1 LPGNHPKK
9 EKYMADA
16 EDLDQEDGGE
26 DSVAAPISSGRSRIV
41 TILIWVVAGLIALAL
56 MFVISVM
63 VAKYYKNADFQE
75 TESITIAP
83 PSAPPAIF
91 KIQHEF
97 RVNTADTDEAH
108 YAQATIT
115 LAYEGELNKMLDA
128 ELAKRIPQVIHI
140 INIILGGKRK
150 DELFTPLQKLNL
162 GEEIKNQINMILRDG
177 KISEVLF
184 EQLVVS

>member
-1 LPGNHPKK
+1 
-9 EKYMADA
+9 MADA

>member
-1 LPGNHPKK
+1 
-9 EKYMADA
+9 MADA
-16 EDLDQEDGGE
+16 EDLDQEEGE
-26 DSVAAPISSGRSRIV
+26 VQAPPPSGRSRIV

-91 KIQHEF
+91 KIKHEF

-108 YAQATIT
+108 YAQAVIT
-115 LAYEGELNKMLDA
+115 LGYEGELNKMLDA
-128 ELAKRIPQVIHI
+128 ELAQRMPQMIHI
-140 INIILGGKRK
+140 INIILGGKRR

-177 KISEVLF
+177 KISEVMF

>member
-1 LPGNHPKK
+1 
-9 EKYMADA
+9 MADA
-16 EDLDQEDGGE
+16 EDLDQDEGGE

-91 KIQHEF
+91 KLQHEF

-115 LAYEGELNKMLDA
+115 LAYEGEMNKMLDA

>member
-1 LPGNHPKK
+1 
-9 EKYMADA
+9 MADA

-26 DSVAAPISSGRSRIV
+26 ESVAAPMGGGRSRIV

-91 KIQHEF
+91 KIAHEF

-108 YAQATIT
+108 YAQAVIT
-115 LAYEGELNKMLDA
+115 LGYEGELNKQLDA
-128 ELAKRIPQVIHI
+128 ELAKRLPQVIHI

-177 KISEVLF
+177 KISEVMF

>member
-1 LPGNHPKK
+1 
-9 EKYMADA
+9 MADA
-16 EDLDQEDGGE
+16 EDLDQEDGSE

>member
-1 LPGNHPKK
+1 
-9 EKYMADA
+9 MADA

-26 DSVAAPISSGRSRIV
+26 ESVAAPISSGRSRIV

>member
-1 LPGNHPKK
+1 
-9 EKYMADA
+9 MADA
-16 EDLDQEDGGE
+16 EDLDQDEGGE
-26 DSVAAPISSGRSRIV
+26 QVAAPVGGGRSRIV

-56 MFVISVM
+56 MFVIAVM

-83 PSAPPAIF
+83 PSAPPSIF

-108 YAQATIT
+108 YAQAVIT
-115 LAYEGELNKMLDA
+115 LGYEGEINKQLDA
-128 ELAKRIPQVIHI
+128 ELAKRLPQIIHI

-177 KISEVLF
+177 KISEVMF

>member
-1 LPGNHPKK
+1 
-9 EKYMADA
+9 MAD
-16 EDLDQEDGGE
+16 EELDQDEGE
-26 DSVAAPISSGRSRIV
+26 AAAPPVAAGRSRIV

-91 KIQHEF
+91 KITHEF

-115 LAYEGELNKMLDA
+115 LGYEGELNKQLDA
-128 ELAKRIPQVIHI
+128 ELGKRLPQMIHI
-140 INIILGGKRK
+140 INIILGGKRR

-177 KISEVLF
+177 KISEVMF

>member
-1 LPGNHPKK
+1 
-9 EKYMADA
+9 MADA
-16 EDLDQEDGGE
+16 EDLDQEEGGE
-26 DSVAAPISSGRSRIV
+26 ESSAAPISSGRSRIV

>member
-1 LPGNHPKK
+1 
-9 EKYMADA
+9 MAD
-16 EDLDQEDGGE
+16 EELDQDEGE
-26 DSVAAPISSGRSRIV
+26 ASAAPPVAAGRSRIV

-91 KIQHEF
+91 KITHEF

-115 LAYEGELNKMLDA
+115 LGYEGELNKQLDA
-128 ELAKRIPQVIHI
+128 ELGKRLPQMIHI
-140 INIILGGKRK
+140 INIILGGKRR

-177 KISEVLF
+177 KISEVMF

>member
-1 LPGNHPKK
+1 
-9 EKYMADA
+9 MADA
-16 EDLDQEDGGE
+16 EDLDQDESTDG
-26 DSVAAPISSGRSRIV
+26 AAPPISSGRSRIV

-83 PSAPPAIF
+83 PAAPLSVFSI
-91 KIQHEF
+91 KHEF

-115 LAYEGELNKMLDA
+115 LGYEGELNKQLDA
-128 ELAKRIPQVIHI
+128 ELGKRNPQIIHI
-140 INIILGGKRK
+140 INIILGGKRR

-177 KISEVLF
+177 KISEVMF

>member
-1 LPGNHPKK
+1 
-9 EKYMADA
+9 MADA
-16 EDLDQEDGGE
+16 EDLDQEDGSE

-91 KIQHEF
+91 NVL
-97 RVNTADTDEAH
+97 RVFSAAGIPFKQS
-108 YAQATIT
+108 ACR
-115 LAYEGELNKMLDA
+115 
-128 ELAKRIPQVIHI
+128 KRSTRRPCVAPARSASSTTPQ
-140 INIILGGKRK
+140 RS
-150 DELFTPLQKLNL
+150 
-162 GEEIKNQINMILRDG
+162 LR
-177 KISEVLF
+177 SAAAR
-184 EQLVVS
+184 